1 MILPHID
8 RDQAERVAERVRA
21 AVADFTFLE
30 PENPRRVTVSAGV
43 ATFVRGVVGIA
54 SADQL
59 VAAADRA
66 LYAAKDAGKNRVVVH
81 QP

>member
-21 AVADFTFLE
+21 AVADFNFLE
-30 PENPRRVTVSAGV
+30 PDYPSRVTVSAGV
-43 ATFVRGVVGIA
+43 ATFAPGLALA
-54 SADQL
+54 SAEQL

-66 LYAAKDAGKNRVVVH
+66 LYAAKKAGKNRVVVH